1 MDSVRF
7 GRALGIGARLAA
19 KTAAR
24 TLVTAADAAAAPNP
38 SSSTRTSKPPS
49 SAPASTPRTAP
60 TANSAGTRPAPASN
74 VTARAARTVD
84 GVRSTS
90 AGIARGSRRF
100 GEAVWG
106 PVAKLSG
113 VLWLELTGVFFGLF
127 ALSAGVAAWKL
138 RAAIHPSTANP
149 EAHSHLLLALAITA
163 LFSYFCLTSFLRA
176 NRRGRR
182 P

>member
-38 SSSTRTSKPPS
+38 SIPTRTSASPSTPP
-49 SAPASTPRTAP
+49 STPRP
-60 TANSAGTRPAPASN
+60 GPASGASKSAA
-74 VTARAARTVD
+74 ARAARTATE
-84 GVRSTS
+84 VRSTT

-100 GEAVWG
+100 GQAVWG

-138 RAAIHPSTANP
+138 RSAIHPTPANP
-149 EAHSHLLLALAITA
+149 EAHSHLLLALAVTA
-163 LFSYFCLTSFLRA
+163 LFSYFCFTSFLRA
-176 NRRGRR
+176 HRRGRR